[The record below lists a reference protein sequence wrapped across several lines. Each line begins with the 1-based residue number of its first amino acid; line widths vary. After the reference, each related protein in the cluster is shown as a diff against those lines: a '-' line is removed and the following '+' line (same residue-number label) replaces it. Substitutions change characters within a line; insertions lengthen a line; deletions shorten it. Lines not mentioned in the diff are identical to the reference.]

1 MSSIEDAIDSVIFVN
16 AYGVLDRLLES
27 SPGYALP
34 ISDIAP
40 NLSNL
45 SSVRLMWSEI
55 RNDPEYVFI
64 SFYDELTAE
73 SRVAYQN
80 RNIRPNDTATK

>member
-1 MSSIEDAIDSVIFVN
+1 MSLIEDAIDSVIFVN
-16 AYGVLDRLLES
+16 AHGVLDRLLES
-27 SPGYALP
+27 SPGCALP

-45 SSVRLMWSEI
+45 SSVHLMWSEI
-55 RNDPEYVFI
+55 RNDPEYVFV
-64 SFYDELTAE
+64 SFFDELTAE

-80 RNIRPNDTATK
+80 RNIRPNVTTKK